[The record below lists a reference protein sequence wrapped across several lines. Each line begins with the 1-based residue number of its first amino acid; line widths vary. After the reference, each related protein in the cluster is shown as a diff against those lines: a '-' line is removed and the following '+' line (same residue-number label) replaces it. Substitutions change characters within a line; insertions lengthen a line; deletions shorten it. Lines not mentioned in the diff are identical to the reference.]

1 MFKTILVPVD
11 VNDIE
16 TAEPALAEALVIAQ
30 SSDASLRLIHVR
42 SEIPHSIMEFVPP
55 HFDAKQFQNCENKLA
70 DLAAGLSV
78 PEDRVST
85 VVAMGSVRHE
95 VLKEA
100 ERIGADLIVVGAHR
114 PSNLMYLLGSS
125 AAAIVRHAS
134 CSVLVVRS

>member
-1 MFKTILVPVD
+1 MTSKRLNLRWRRLF
-11 VNDIE
+11 
-16 TAEPALAEALVIAQ
+16 VIAQ
-30 SSDASLRLIHVR
+30 SSGASLRLIHVR
-42 SEIPHSIMEFVPP
+42 SEIPRSIMELVPP

-70 DLAAGLSV
+70 GLAAGLSV

-134 CSVLVVRS
+134 CSVLVV